1 MRIFKNKWFVRFAR
15 KEALPDACLHQA
27 VRQIEAGN
35 YDADLG
41 AGVFKQRVA
50 RTGGGQSGGYRV
62 ILCFKAGQRTF
73 FVYGFA
79 KSNSANIGKAE
90 AKEFKKLAKILFA
103 LTDDQLETMLKNGD
117 IAELPCAGG
126 YDHDEDL

>member
-15 KEALPDACLHQA
+15 KEAISDESLHEA
-27 VRQIEAGN
+27 VKRIEAGN

-50 RTGGGQSGGYRV
+50 RPGEGHSGGYRV
-62 ILCFKAGQRTF
+62 ILCCKLEERAF

-79 KSNSANIGKAE
+79 KSDRANIAQDE
-90 AKEFKKLAKILFA
+90 AREFKKLAKILFA
-103 LTDDQLETMLKNGD
+103 MTDEQLERMLQNKD
-117 IAELPCAGG
+117 FDELP
-126 YDHDEDL
+126 